1 MSFSISAHLF
11 NVTECSGGFLY
22 KIYFLDGF
30 NCYVGVFDT
39 VSVGEKST
47 VYKRYTKQ
55 V

>member
-1 MSFSISAHLF
+1 MILSASAHLF
-11 NVTECSGGFLY
+11 NVTECHGGFLY
-22 KIYFLDGF
+22 NIYFQDGF

-39 VSVGEKST
+39 VSTGGKST